1 MLEARM
7 EDYMLLYSSL
17 LVIFLILAFKL
28 FSPTKSSSKTLP
40 PSPPSLPIF
49 GHLHLLREPLHR
61 SLQTLSQKYGPIIS
75 LRFGSRLVVV
85 VSSPLA
91 VKECCTTNDIIF
103 ANRPKLLVGE
113 YIGYNYNMLGADSYG
128 EQWRNLRRIGTFEIF
143 SSNRLNMCL
152 DTRRDEVKI
161 LLGKL
166 YHVSSRGFAKVE
178 IKSMFLELTYNIIM
192 RMLSGKC
199 YYGKDTEEARRFKE
213 IVEETS
219 RCAGAANIEDFFP
232 ILRWVDCLGSIKKM
246 KRVRKESDM
255 ALQALLDKQRND
267 GSDTRNSTISHL
279 LSLQEL
285 QPQYYTD
292 EIVKGLILALIL
304 AGTNTSAATLEW
316 AMSNLLNHP
325 GVLEKARAEIDAE
338 VGQSHLI
345 DESDLS
351 KLPYLQAIITE
362 TLRLYPVAPLL
373 IPHMSS
379 KNCSVGG
386 YDVPKDTMLLI
397 NAWAIHRDPEV
408 WDDPESFKPERILEN
423 GAGID
428 SCKILPF
435 GMGRRACPGIGMAN
449 RVIGLTLGSLV
460 QCFEWERVSV
470 EEIDMKGGSGLI
482 MPKAQPL
489 VAMCKPR
496 NFIDGIFIGEAL

>member
-1 MLEARM
+1 
-7 EDYMLLYSSL
+7 MLLYSSL
-17 LVIFLILAFKL
+17 LVIFLLLAFKL

-40 PSPPSLPIF
+40 PSPPSLPIL
-49 GHLHLLREPLHR
+49 GHVHLLKEPLHR

-91 VKECCTTNDIIF
+91 VKECFTTNDIIF
-103 ANRPKLLVGE
+103 ANRPKLLAGK

-128 EQWRNLRRIGTFEIF
+128 EQWRNLRRIGTLEIF

-152 DTRRDEVKI
+152 DTRRDEIKI

-166 YHVSSRGFAKVE
+166 YHISSRGFAK
-178 IKSMFLELTYNIIM
+178 
-192 RMLSGKC
+192 
-199 YYGKDTEEARRFKE
+199 
-213 IVEETS
+213 
-219 RCAGAANIEDFFP
+219 
-232 ILRWVDCLGSIKKM
+232 
-246 KRVRKESDM
+246 
-255 ALQALLDKQRND
+255 
-267 GSDTRNSTISHL
+267 
-279 LSLQEL
+279 
-285 QPQYYTD
+285 
-292 EIVKGLILALIL
+292 ALIL
-304 AGTNTSAATLEW
+304 AGTDTSAATLEW

-338 VGQSHLI
+338 VGQGRLI

-408 WDDPESFKPERILEN
+408 
-423 GAGID
+423 
-428 SCKILPF
+428 
-435 GMGRRACPGIGMAN
+435 
-449 RVIGLTLGSLV
+449 
-460 QCFEWERVSV
+460 
-470 EEIDMKGGSGLI
+470 
-482 MPKAQPL
+482 
-489 VAMCKPR
+489 
-496 NFIDGIFIGEAL
+496 

>member
-1 MLEARM
+1 MWEARM
-7 EDYMLLYSSL
+7 EDYMLLYSSF
-17 LVIFLILAFKL
+17 LVIFLLLAFKL

-40 PSPPSLPIF
+40 PSPPSLPIL
-49 GHLHLLREPLHR
+49 GHVHLLKEPLHR

-91 VKECCTTNDIIF
+91 VKECFTTNDIIF
-103 ANRPKLLVGE
+103 ANRPKLLAGK

-128 EQWRNLRRIGTFEIF
+128 EQWRNLRRIGTLEIF

-152 DTRRDEVKI
+152 DTRRDEIKI

-166 YHVSSRGFAKVE
+166 YHISSRGFAKVE

-213 IVEETS
+213 IVEETL

-232 ILRWVDCLGSIKKM
+232 FLRWVDCQGLIKKM
-246 KRVRKESDM
+246 KRLRKESDM
-255 ALQALLDKQRND
+255 ALQALLDEQRND

-279 LSLQEL
+279 LSLQKL
-285 QPQYYTD
+285 QPQYYAD

-304 AGTNTSAATLEW
+304 AGTDTSAATLEW

-325 GVLEKARAEIDAE
+325 GVLEKARAEIDAK
-338 VGQSHLI
+338 VGQGRLI

-428 SCKILPF
+428 GYKILPF
-435 GMGRRACPGIGMAN
+435 GMGRRACPGMGMAN
-449 RVIGLTLGSLV
+449 RVIGLTLGSLI
-460 QCFEWERVSV
+460 QCFEWERVGV
-470 EEIDMKGGSGLI
+470 EEIDMKEGSGLT

-496 NFIDGIFIGEAL
+496 HFIDGIFIGEAL

>member
-1 MLEARM
+1 
-7 EDYMLLYSSL
+7 
-17 LVIFLILAFKL
+17 
-28 FSPTKSSSKTLP
+28 
-40 PSPPSLPIF
+40 
-49 GHLHLLREPLHR
+49 
-61 SLQTLSQKYGPIIS
+61 
-75 LRFGSRLVVV
+75 
-85 VSSPLA
+85 
-91 VKECCTTNDIIF
+91 
-103 ANRPKLLVGE
+103 
-113 YIGYNYNMLGADSYG
+113 
-128 EQWRNLRRIGTFEIF
+128 
-143 SSNRLNMCL
+143 
-152 DTRRDEVKI
+152 
-161 LLGKL
+161 
-166 YHVSSRGFAKVE
+166 
-178 IKSMFLELTYNIIM
+178 
-192 RMLSGKC
+192 
-199 YYGKDTEEARRFKE
+199 
-213 IVEETS
+213 
-219 RCAGAANIEDFFP
+219 
-232 ILRWVDCLGSIKKM
+232 
-246 KRVRKESDM
+246 M

-325 GVLEKARAEIDAE
+325 GVLEKARAEIE
-338 VGQSHLI
+338 LH
-345 DESDLS
+345 
-351 KLPYLQAIITE
+351 
-362 TLRLYPVAPLL
+362 
-373 IPHMSS
+373 
-379 KNCSVGG
+379 VGG

-482 MPKAQPL
+482 MPKPSRWWPCANH
-489 VAMCKPR
+489 A
-496 NFIDGIFIGEAL
+496 FY